1 MVKNRIR
8 TWLPRPDENRGAAD
22 GRKDPLDGKNIKLG
36 TISSQAPKPVMTGN
50 GEGSE
55 TRRRSVGNEGIV
67 NLILLK
73 V

>member
-1 MVKNRIR
+1 
-8 TWLPRPDENRGAAD
+8 
-22 GRKDPLDGKNIKLG
+22 LDGKNIKLG

-55 TRRRSVGNEGIV
+55 TRRRSVGNEGVV

>member
-1 MVKNRIR
+1 MV
-8 TWLPRPDENRGAAD
+8 PGDGENV
-22 GRKDPLDGKNIKLG
+22 KLEL
-36 TISSQAPKPVMTGN
+36 ISSQAPKPVMVGH

-55 TRRRSVGNEGIV
+55 TRRRSVGNDGLI